1 MKYIQLGNSDLK
13 VSKVCLGCMGFG
25 EAQRGMHS
33 WTLPYQ
39 ESKEIIKY
47 ALDKGI
53 NFFDTAM
60 AYQGGTS
67 EIFLGRAIKEYVDR
81 EDVVIAT
88 KYTPRTLEQ
97 INKGITAREHIEK
110 CINDSLQ
117 RLDMDYIDLYILHM
131 WDYHTPIEET
141 MEILNDMINSGK
153 IRYIGVSNCFAYQL
167 AIANSVAK
175 SHGWH
180 QFISIQGHYNLIF
193 REEEREMV
201 KYCKEENIA
210 MTPYSALASGR
221 LAKHPGEL
229 SKRMKEDSFAKGKY
243 DASIDNDLPIIQRVE
258 QLAAQKKVSMTEIS
272 LSWLMSKVASP
283 VVGATKKY
291 HIDGAIKAVELELTD
306 EEKIYLEELYKPHE
320 LVGVMAQN
328 N

>member
-193 REEEREMV
+193 REEEREMA